1 MKKNLLPFTIAAF
14 FVIVITILLIISLNN
29 DDKYKDYE
37 IIEISY
43 SYGGGFGT
51 IIDASKKTIT
61 FTPNGKVKLSNSYN
75 SYTEIFS
82 IDQDKYKELND
93 FIIENIS
100 LFDEKPKE
108 DENVL
113 DGGSSRI
120 QIKLKDGQIKEIGG
134 YMIKNKKYT
143 KIKNKIYE
151 TIDSEKLSKYE
162 KNIENNE

>member
-14 FVIVITILLIISLNN
+14 FVIVIAILLIISLNN

-120 QIKLKDGQIKEIGG
+120 QIRLKDGQIKEIGG
-134 YMIKNKKYT
+134 YMIKNKK
-143 KIKNKIYE
+143 IY
-151 TIDSEKLSKYE
+151 
-162 KNIENNE
+162 